1 MRAPFF
7 RSCFLA
13 LSLGFICPSQAQ
25 IFDPLASSIPTN
37 EVSFYVQA
45 VNQATP
51 LLSINAERAQNPG
64 STIKVVTSYAALRQL
79 GARFQWRTELFSQG
93 VPDADGVLNQPIYLK
108 GSGDPQLV
116 IEKIEGLFAALRGAG
131 VQKVNAPILIDRS
144 AFSIAPESPASFDG
158 APDMPYNAQPDA
170 ALMNYRTI
178 RLELNP
184 SAQTI
189 NVTPNVRNYQVDSA
203 VEWQNATC
211 PAQGWKNTLAVAPN
225 PTNVRVSGR
234 YYRGCGAQ
242 QIHVH
247 THLIDANQH
256 AAGVLGAAMQ
266 ASQVAVAPQNERN
279 DGWGGLLTNPLPQ
292 VQDARTP
299 KSAKPLAYVL
309 SNPLKD
315 VLKDMNYFSNNVMAR
330 QIYLTLSK
338 ERYGVGSIEASSQV
352 VSAEMAKLGLKMDTL
367 QMGNGSGL
375 ARDTAIS
382 AAQLGQLLAKA
393 ANEPALYESLPIIG
407 MSGTV
412 QNRLKN
418 TDMVGRGHIKTG
430 SLSDVRAIAGYIDG
444 KSGTRYAIV
453 SIIQG
458 ASAQSEAG
466 KKLHDAFMQ
475 WVGAQ

>member
-1 MRAPFF
+1 
-7 RSCFLA
+7 
-13 LSLGFICPSQAQ
+13 
-25 IFDPLASSIPTN
+25 
-37 EVSFYVQA
+37 
-45 VNQATP
+45 
-51 LLSINAERAQNPG
+51 
-64 STIKVVTSYAALRQL
+64 
-79 GARFQWRTELFSQG
+79 
-93 VPDADGVLNQPIYLK
+93 
-108 GSGDPQLV
+108 
-116 IEKIEGLFAALRGAG
+116 
-131 VQKVNAPILIDRS
+131 
-144 AFSIAPESPASFDG
+144 
-158 APDMPYNAQPDA
+158 
-170 ALMNYRTI
+170 
-178 RLELNP
+178 
-184 SAQTI
+184 
-189 NVTPNVRNYQVDSA
+189 
-203 VEWQNATC
+203 
-211 PAQGWKNTLAVAPN
+211 
-225 PTNVRVSGR
+225 
-234 YYRGCGAQ
+234 
-242 QIHVH
+242 
-247 THLIDANQH
+247 
-256 AAGVLGAAMQ
+256 
-266 ASQVAVAPQNERN
+266 VAVAPQNERN

-299 KSAKPLAYVL
+299 TSAKPLAYVL

-407 MSGTV
+407 VSGTV

-466 KKLHDAFMQ
+466 KKLHDVFMQ